1 MKNPTLLIDADVPC
15 YSLAFKNQENFDW
28 DDDGNEDIVTHPD
41 NVEEDVDNF
50 LQGLQDKFQ
59 SSKVVIA
66 LSDSERNFRKELE
79 PTYKANRKAPKPEL
93 WGQVRDYLEHGDHG
107 HTVKIKPGLEGD
119 DILGI
124 MATHPRWKDNHVV
137 CTIDKDLQTVPCNL
151 YLFNRPDDGV
161 RHIHPTDA
169 ERFLM
174 LQILTGDPTDGYKGC
189 PGIGKVGANK
199 LLDWA
204 EQMNAFDEGIQYWN
218 GVIVGYESK
227 GLTEDDAIHQAR
239 LAYILQYGD
248 YNNKTGEVKLWT
260 P

>member
-1 MKNPTLLIDADVPC
+1 MGNPTLLIDADVPC

-28 DDDGNEDIVTHPD
+28 DDDGNEDIVTYPD

-93 WGQVRDYLEHGDHG
+93 WGQVREYLEHGDHG

-161 RHIHPTDA
+161 RPIS
-169 ERFLM
+169 
-174 LQILTGDPTDGYKGC
+174 LQDSIRMHLFQTLTGDSVDNYKGC
-189 PGIGKVGANK
+189 PRIGVKRALDILSDVDTVGG
-199 LLDWA
+199 D
-204 EQMNAFDEGIQYWN
+204 YWEA
-218 GVIVGYESK
+218 IVSTYESK

-248 YNNKTGEVKLWT
+248 YNNKTGEVKLWN